1 MIRPRHAERSAAD
14 GEHPNLRPTRMRTR
28 SIVLTLV
35 LPLAAACQT
44 VGYAVP
50 GELSTAAPLRVSGR
64 QGVLV
69 NQRLSFGP
77 YATGQVNRSATRGK
91 ELRDVLQS
99 HAGDYSQRYSFSLS
113 RAGAKVAD
121 VACAAE
127 GSAAQTLGVTWQM
140 DRRLQ
145 CDLTA
150 PGGERRTLF
159 LEASRDRPLAG
170 RVTGDEGFEVAGSTR
185 VAGGRVSATAGY
197 TVARGDARTP
207 VAAVDVTNDGAVY
220 MAAPDDQVLA
230 AVAAALLLYED
241 PLQASER
248 FRDP

>member
-1 MIRPRHAERSAAD
+1 
-14 GEHPNLRPTRMRTR
+14 MRTR
-28 SIVLTLV
+28 SIVPFLV
-35 LPLAAACQT
+35 LSSLAACRT

-50 GELSTAAPLRVSGR
+50 GELSTTAPLRVSGR

-69 NQRLSFGP
+69 SQRLSFGP
-77 YATGQVNRSATRGK
+77 YATGEVSRSATRGK
-91 ELRDVLQS
+91 DLSDILRS
-99 HAGDYSQRYSFSLS
+99 HAGDYSQRYSFSLA

-121 VACAAE
+121 VACTAE

-145 CDLTA
+145 CEITA
-150 PGGERRTLF
+150 PEGERRTLA
-159 LEASRDRPLAG
+159 LEATRDRPLAG
-170 RVTGDEGFEVAGSTR
+170 RVTGEEWLEVAGSTR
-185 VAGGRVSATAGY
+185 VAGGRISTTAGY
-197 TVARGDARTP
+197 TIARGDARTP

-220 MAAPDDQVLA
+220 LAAPGDDGLA
-230 AVAAALLLYED
+230 AVAAALLLYQD